1 MAGCLIVCPLVA
13 ALQRAAGERLGH
25 CRHCNQFEQIA
36 ILMRTLHIDTKVQI
50 QIQIQIQHTDK
61 IGHCRPVSLVMYN
74 SCGAVQL
81 YHDIATISSQYYYNI
96 IRISLQYHQK
106 IIRISSQ
113 YYHNI
118 ITISSQYYYTIIRS
132 QLAIAG
138 QSVW

>member
-61 IGHCRPVSLVMYN
+61 ISQFGDAQFMRRSLAISRYCHNIV
-74 SCGAVQL
+74 
-81 YHDIATISSQYYYNI
+81 TIL
-96 IRISLQYHQK
+96 LQYHQN
-106 IIRISSQ
+106 IITISSENHKNIITILSQ

-118 ITISSQYYYTIIRS
+118 ITILLHHYQITMYT
-132 QLAIAG
+132 AK
-138 QSVW
+138 